1 MRESREAAVAPGS
14 SAEREADAKSKNPA
28 PKIVHIKAAEM
39 NLHLLKFIPLT
50 LSFAP
55 YVDGGEEKALLMRI
69 SRGGQTAAFV
79 SFQDSARSEFS
90 NT

>member
-1 MRESREAAVAPGS
+1 
-14 SAEREADAKSKNPA
+14 
-28 PKIVHIKAAEM
+28 M